1 MTSINPLQTTL
12 HNLYN
17 QIGANLQNTKP
28 LLTSPNILHDMGLTP
43 NLLQNLRNDLGAV
56 MNRSNPERA
65 LDNFMAGLQQLLAF
79 SSGGAKEWP
88 ADKEMP
94 EGGKFFVKG
103 SDGQPKEVTPAKEW
117 PAGKELPADAKYMD
131 FTKGDNGQPKEVT
144 SAKEWPAG
152 KELPAD
158 AKYMDFTKGDN
169 GQPKE
174 VTSAKEWPA
183 GKELPADAKYMDFI
197 KGENGQP
204 KEVEASVGQRS
215 LNLAVQ
221 AYTDPVV
228 TSLKALLNAEFA
240 GADIAQVSAELRSVL
255 QALFDN
261 APLASNP
268 DLVRNALRESI
279 RSMG

>member
-12 HNLYN
+12 HSLYN

-28 LLTSPNILHDMGLTP
+28 LLTSPNVLHDMGLTP

-131 FTKGDNGQPKEVT
+131 FTKGE
-144 SAKEWPAG
+144 
-152 KELPAD
+152 
-158 AKYMDFTKGDN
+158 N

-215 LNLAVQ
+215 LSLAVQ

-240 GADIAQVSAELRSVL
+240 GADIAQVSAELRSAL

-279 RSMG
+279 RSIG